1 MSLMA
6 QAQPPTPPEPADQ
19 ADQADQADAAS
30 ADASADPVRKPTFG
44 TWMGSMWAYTLL
56 RFGLF
61 GLLWAVFVLAGLGGL
76 IAAVLAAVVSIP
88 LSYVLLA
95 RPRAKFAATI
105 EQRVEA
111 ARAGRAAFDQQ
122 LAGED
127 EPPSG
132 S

>member
-1 MSLMA
+1 VTDA
-6 QAQPPTPPEPADQ
+6 GEPSRA
-19 ADQADQADAAS
+19 
-30 ADASADPVRKPTFG
+30 PVQRPTFG
-44 TWMGSMWAYTLL
+44 AWMGSMWAYTLL

-61 GLLWAVFVLAGLGGL
+61 VLLWLIFVVAGLGGL
-76 IAAVLAAVVSIP
+76 IAAVIAAVVSIP

-111 ARAGRAAFDQQ
+111 ARAERAALDQQ
-122 LAGED
+122 LSGED
-127 EPPSG
+127 GDLSG